1 MPKEAIKP
9 MTTKKPTHTAR
20 TSTALVVVAFVLLT
34 GALFSSVGPEA
45 LAQGSDADKEAG
57 HPQVTG
63 FRSARFGMSKSET
76 LEAMRHDFQ
85 LLPEDVETQPNDE
98 DRTSSLVATVE
109 DLFPGSGPARVF
121 YIHGYKWEELFQV
134 NILWGVPVTED
145 PDPQLL
151 VTNANV
157 LRRYFAQQGFDP
169 ETTVMNTRVDDS
181 VFIVFRATDA
191 LGRMV
196 LLQLISG
203 KAPAAEGEEEAE
215 PQDRV
220 VSLLLS
226 YIENLKDP
234 DVFRIEKG
242 TF

>member
-1 MPKEAIKP
+1 
-9 MTTKKPTHTAR
+9 
-20 TSTALVVVAFVLLT
+20 
-34 GALFSSVGPEA
+34 
-45 LAQGSDADKEAG
+45 
-57 HPQVTG
+57 
-63 FRSARFGMSKSET
+63 
-76 LEAMRHDFQ
+76 
-85 LLPEDVETQPNDE
+85 
-98 DRTSSLVATVE
+98 
-109 DLFPGSGPARVF
+109 
-121 YIHGYKWEELFQV
+121 
-134 NILWGVPVTED
+134 
-145 PDPQLL
+145 
-151 VTNANV
+151 
-157 LRRYFAQQGFDP
+157 
-169 ETTVMNTRVDDS
+169 MNTRVDDS

-203 KAPAAEGEEEAE
+203 KVPAAEGEEEAE